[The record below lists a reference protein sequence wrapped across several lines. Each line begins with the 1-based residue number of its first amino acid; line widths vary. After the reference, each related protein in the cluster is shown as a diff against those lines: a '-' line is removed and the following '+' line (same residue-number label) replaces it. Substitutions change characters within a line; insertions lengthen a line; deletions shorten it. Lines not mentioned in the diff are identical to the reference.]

1 MRGAVVAR
9 TEPTPSS
16 RERCEKNRVW
26 GTFCFEK
33 LVKRNCSGPVSASQV
48 HPQPAAEPS
57 LNCAVCQADGSMLL
71 VLHCHLHFYSL
82 TCSVTLSVQFH
93 SHLQFCTVT
102 CSATLSV
109 QFYSVICSFALSLA
123 VLHCHLQFC
132 TVTCSFALS
141 FAVLHCHLQFYS
153 ISCSFTQ
160 FYLADSCIE
169 VCELFCVCV

>member
-1 MRGAVVAR
+1 MRWAVVAR

-16 RERCEKNRVW
+16 RERCEKYRVW

-33 LVKRNCSGPVSASQV
+33 LVTRNCSGPVSASQV
-48 HPQPAAEPS
+48 HPQPAAEPP

-102 CSATLSV
+102 CSATLSA
-109 QFYSVICSFALSLA
+109 IL
-123 VLHCHLQFC
+123 LHHLQFC
-132 TVTCSFALS
+132 TVTCSFTPSA
-141 FAVLHCHLQFYS
+141 AVLH
-153 ISCSFTQ
+153 SFIKQTVALKCVNC
-160 FYLADSCIE
+160 F
-169 VCELFCVCV
+169 VCVCVCVTH

>member
-1 MRGAVVAR
+1 MLGLNQLHRQGKDVKN
-9 TEPTPSS
+9 TE
-16 RERCEKNRVW
+16 W

-33 LVKRNCSGPVSASQV
+33 LVKKNCSGPVSASRV
-48 HPQPAAEPS
+48 HLQPAAEPP
-57 LNCAVCQADGSMLL
+57 LNCAVCQADDSMLL

-132 TVTCSFALS
+132 TVTCSFTPSA
-141 FAVLHCHLQFYS
+141 AVLH
-153 ISCSFTQ
+153 SF
-160 FYLADSCIE
+160 I
-169 VCELFCVCV
+169 